1 MLDIR
6 NLTADLGDF
15 TLRGIDLT
23 VEDGEYFVILGPTG
37 AGKTILLE
45 LVAGIYTADDGRIV
59 LQGEDVT
66 NRPPKDRPV
75 SMVYQDYMLFPH
87 MTVEE
92 NVRFGLESEDHPE
105 EEIRARVEEFVDLL
119 DIGDVMHRYPRT
131 LSGGEKQ
138 RATLARSLVL
148 EPDLLLLDEPVSAL
162 DVPSEERILRELE
175 TIRAETDVTIMH
187 VTHGRE
193 EAIRLGDRVA
203 IMHDG
208 EIAQTGDP
216 RRVFEAP
223 ESEFVANFVG
233 VENVLE
239 GESTV
244 EDGVATVE
252 LDSALEIEAAFD
264 ENGNGNENGN
274 DGTVKAC
281 IRPDAIRVSTDPVAA
296 NGHNAFDGEVTR
308 ISEREDTIRVTVDVG
323 VEVVASMSKLDYAK
337 AAPTPGDSVHVA
349 FDPSTVHLI

>member
-23 VEDGEYFVILGPTG
+23 VQDGEYFVILGPTG

-45 LVAGIYTADDGRIV
+45 LIAGIYTADDGTIA
-59 LQGEDVT
+59 LHGDDVT

-105 EEIRARVEEFVDLL
+105 DEIRARVEEFVDLL
-119 DIGDVMHRYPRT
+119 DIEDVMHRYPRT

-208 EIAQTGDP
+208 EIAQAGDP

-239 GESTV
+239 GESIV

-252 LDSALEIEAAFD
+252 LDPALEIEAAS
-264 ENGNGNENGN
+264 EENENGN
-274 DGTVKAC
+274 DGKVKAC
-281 IRPDAIRVSTDPVAA
+281 IRPDAIRVSTEPVAS

-349 FDPSTVHLI
+349 FDRSAVHLI

>member
-1 MLDIR
+1 MLEIR

-23 VEDGEYFVILGPTG
+23 VQDGEYFVILGPTG

-45 LVAGIYTADDGRIV
+45 LIAGIYTADDGRIV

-66 NRPPKDRPV
+66 DRPPKDRPV

-105 EEIRARVEEFVDLL
+105 DEIQSRVEEFVDLL
-119 DIGDVMHRYPRT
+119 DIEDVMHRYPRT

-138 RATLARSLVL
+138 RATLARSLVM

-208 EIAQTGDP
+208 EIAQAGDP

-233 VENVLE
+233 IENVLE

-244 EDGVATVE
+244 EGGVATVE
-252 LDSALEIEAAFD
+252 LDSALEIEASV
-264 ENGNGNENGN
+264 NG
-274 DGTVKAC
+274 DGSTGQVKAC
-281 IRPDAIRVSTDPVAA
+281 IRPDAIRVSTDPVAS
-296 NGHNAFDGEVTR
+296 NGQNAFEGEVTR
-308 ISEREDTIRVTVDVG
+308 VSEREDTIRVTVDVG
-323 VEVVASMSKLDYAK
+323 VEVVASMSKLDYARMV
-337 AAPTPGDSVHVA
+337 PTPGDSMHVA
-349 FDPSTVHLI
+349 FDPSAVHLI

>member
-1 MLDIR
+1 MLDIQ

-15 TLRGIDLT
+15 SLKGIDLI

-45 LVAGIYTADDGRIV
+45 LIAGIYTADGGHIV
-59 LQGEDVT
+59 LNGDDIT
-66 NRPPKDRPV
+66 DRPPKDRPV

-92 NVRFGLESEDHPE
+92 NVRFGLESEGYAE
-105 EEIRARVEEFVDLL
+105 TEIQSRVDEFVDLL

-138 RATLARSLVL
+138 RATLARSLVM

-175 TIRAETDVTIMH
+175 TVQAETEGTIMH

-203 IMHDG
+203 IMKDG
-208 EIAQTGDP
+208 EIAQTGEP
-216 RRVFEAP
+216 RQVFEAP

-239 GESTV
+239 GTFEGMSTR
-244 EDGVATVE
+244 EDGIATVE
-252 LDSALEIEAAFD
+252 LDSNLDIQAAA
-264 ENGNGNENGN
+264 NGSEK
-274 DGTVKAC
+274 DGPVKAC
-281 IRPDAIRVSTDPVAA
+281 VRPDAIVVSTEPLAS
-296 NGHNAFDGEVTR
+296 NGRNAFEGTVTHV
-308 ISEREDTIRVTVDVG
+308 SEREDTIRVTVDVG

-337 AAPTPGDSVHVA
+337 TTPNPGESVHVA
-349 FDPSTVHLI
+349 FDPAAVHLI